1 MKITMATAEEL
12 VMDVLRPQLVP
23 GLISSPGIG
32 KSALAASIAKKHNLK
47 LVDIRLSQMDPADLN
62 GFPFLLKSS
71 NADGTEA
78 PVRAGY
84 VPMNIFPIEEDPLPY
99 KYEYSLDIK
108 TGLTNRKQIGRYAGW
123 LVLLDEFN
131 SAPLAVQ
138 AAAYKVVLD
147 RMVGMHKMHPRC
159 AVITAGNLSTDKAIV
174 NRVGTAMQSRLIW
187 LEIEVCEKA
196 WGTWADDHDIDHRVK
211 SYIKFKPDEL
221 HKFNPNHDEH
231 TFPCPR
237 TWEFMS
243 KIIIPWDDIVVG
255 KLPLLAGTVGESSAR
270 SFFAYSK
277 IYRKIPTIQQI
288 IQNPNAVQLTD
299 DPGLQY
305 ALSGMVAHHMTA
317 FNADSLMPFIRRL
330 SIDFQVIVLR
340 AAIAKDVN
348 VMSTPEV
355 KKWVKVYSKEL
366 M

>member
-1 MKITMATAEEL
+1 MATAEEL
-12 VMDVLRPQLVP
+12 VMDTLRPKLVP
-23 GLISSPGIG
+23 SLISSPGIG

-62 GFPFLLKSS
+62 GFPFLLNKGVRGE
-71 NADGTEA
+71 DIPKEEA

-84 VPMNIFPIEEDPLPY
+84 VPMNIFPIREDPLPT
-99 KYEYSLDIK
+99 KYEFSLDVATGK
-108 TGLTNRKQIGRYAGW
+108 TSKKAVGQYAGW

-147 RMVGMHKMHPRC
+147 RMVGMHEMHPRC

-174 NRVGTAMQSRLIW
+174 NRVGTAMQSRLVW
-187 LEIEVCEKA
+187 LEIEVCAKA
-196 WGTWADDHDIDHRVK
+196 WGVWADENDIDHRVK
-211 SYIKFKPDEL
+211 SFIKFKPDLL
-221 HKFNPNHDEH
+221 HRFNPNHDEH

-243 KIIIPWDDIVVG
+243 KIVSSWEDIVVG
-255 KLPLLAGTVGESSAR
+255 KLPLLAGTVGESAAR
-270 SFFAYSK
+270 EFFAYTK
-277 IYRKIPTIQQI
+277 IYRKIPTIKEI

-305 ALSGMVAHHMTA
+305 ALSGMIAHHMTVI
-317 FNADSLMPFIRRL
+317 NADALMPFIRRL

-348 VMSTPEV
+348 VMNTPEV